1 MSRRHQHQHQ
11 PPLTSDFLQR
21 LDKDSKHNIEEILDV
36 KLGQGLL
43 DLPRSDERNRQPND
57 LFRFNL
63 HRCLRL
69 NIWESTTPLIC
80 LLCHQDFDTKG
91 DHLFQCA
98 HLGRYLN
105 TKLHHQWRD
114 TWQSLID
121 RIMPLINLTNTK
133 AKTEQTGLIRPLKNT
148 NFAHLTPTLT
158 SRPYPKIA
166 TTVVNSEKLDSTSS
180 TATLTLAL
188 LPPVVEVML
197 NLTISLRHS
206 SGREEQVSTR

>member
-1 MSRRHQHQHQ
+1 MHQCHDAINTNIKHRLQ
-11 PPLTSDFLQR
+11 SDFLQR
-21 LDKDSKHNIEEILDV
+21 LDEDSKHNIEEILDG

-80 LLCHQDFDTKG
+80 PLCHQDFDTKG

-105 TKLHHQWRD
+105 TKLHHKWRD
-114 TWQSLID
+114 TWAIPD
-121 RIMPLINLTNTK
+121 RPHH
-133 AKTEQTGLIRPLKNT
+133 AP
-148 NFAHLTPTLT
+148 H
-158 SRPYPKIA
+158 
-166 TTVVNSEKLDSTSS
+166 
-180 TATLTLAL
+180 
-188 LPPVVEVML
+188 
-197 NLTISLRHS
+197 
-206 SGREEQVSTR
+206 